1 MFDFLI
7 YLTGLLTVSYLA
19 SYIVIK
25 IICHFLFNK

>member
-7 YLTGLLTVSYLA
+7 YLTGLLTVSYLV

-25 IICHFLFNK
+25 FICHFLFNK

>member
-7 YLTGLLTVSYLA
+7 YLTGLLTISYLV

-25 IICHFLFNK
+25 FICHYLSAK